1 MSRVILFGATSE
13 IGQAILKCLPEK
25 SRQEITLVG
34 SSKPSTGFSVDSET
48 NFIFQ
53 DWSKLESAKGLFNE
67 ISSLPEQD
75 LVIISLGYAS
85 AEEKQT
91 EIDEMKKSLNANL
104 LWPLLC
110 LEALAS
116 NNRIT
121 HSTQTIFISS
131 SLVSL
136 PTTGKSFVYTNFK
149 KSAEKIIK
157 KGFINGNYK
166 GKYLFL
172 RPGYAPTKLNSH
184 LAPGSFASTPEGI
197 AEIVIRGLES
207 GKANCVLHAPRK
219 ISIMAELSRAVP
231 EPILRRI
238 LEFLQR

>member
-34 SSKPSTGFSVDSET
+34 SSKPSAGIPQNSKT
-48 NFIFQ
+48 NFIYQ
-53 DWSKLESAKGLFNE
+53 DWSNLESAEELFSE
-67 ISSLPEQD
+67 LSSLPEQD

-85 AEEKQT
+85 SEEKQT
-91 EIDEMKKSLNANL
+91 EVDEIKKSLNANL

-116 NNRIT
+116 NNRMNHT
-121 HSTQTIFISS
+121 TQTIFISS
-131 SLVSL
+131 SLASL
-136 PTTGKSFVYTNFK
+136 PTTSKSFVYTNLK
-149 KSAEKIIK
+149 KSAEGIVREGFT
-157 KGFINGNYK
+157 KGEFK
-166 GKYLFL
+166 GSYIFL
-172 RPGYAPTKLNSH
+172 RPGFVPTKLNSH
-184 LAPGSFASTPEGI
+184 LAPGSFPSTPDEI
-197 AEIVIRGLES
+197 AKVVIRKLES

-219 ISIMAELSRAVP
+219 ISIMAGLSRAVP

-238 LEFLQR
+238 LESLQR

>member
-13 IGQAILKCLPEK
+13 IGQAILKKLPENSK
-25 SRQEITLVG
+25 KEITLVG
-34 SSKPSTGFSVDSET
+34 STKSIMESSANRKT

-53 DWSKLESAKGLFNE
+53 DWSNLGDSGNLFSE
-67 ISSLPEQD
+67 VSRIPEQD

-85 AEEKQT
+85 VEQKQT
-91 EIDEMKKSLNANL
+91 EIDEMKKSLDANL

-110 LEALAS
+110 LDALAS
-116 NNRIT
+116 NNKMNNT
-121 HSTQTIFISS
+121 TQTIFISS

-136 PTTGKSFVYTNFK
+136 PTTSKSFVYTNFK
-149 KSAEKIIK
+149 KSAEEIIK

-172 RPGYAPTKLNSH
+172 RPGFAPTKLISQ
-184 LAPGSFASTPEGI
+184 LDPGSFPSTPDEI
-197 AEIVIRGLES
+197 AEVVIRGLES

-219 ISIMAELSRAVP
+219 ISIMAGLSRAVP

-238 LEFLQR
+238 LESLQR